1 MQKTAYE
8 MRMRDWS
15 SDVCSSD
22 LVPVSVVKVEPT
34 RTEIFDELPA
44 RVDALEDA
52 EIRARVT
59 GIVTGI
65 DFEQGGFVKDG
76 QQLFTI
82 DPAPYVAARD
92 QAAAPLQQEQADVRS
107 TSALAKR
114 YAKLVKTNAV
124 SRQEYDDAVAQAA
137 QAQVAEIGR
146 AHDCTPVTNAHL
158 RLR

>member
-1 MQKTAYE
+1 MRVAIMSSIVILAACGKKPEPNQKGAK
-8 MRMRDWS
+8 
-15 SDVCSSD
+15 
-22 LVPVSVVKVEPT
+22 VPVSVVKVEPT

-82 DPAPYVAARD
+82 DPAPYVAAR
-92 QAAAPLQQEQADVRS
+92 EQRS
-107 TSALAKR
+107 ET
-114 YAKLVKTNAV
+114 
-124 SRQEYDDAVAQAA
+124 
-137 QAQVAEIGR
+137 GR
-146 AHDCTPVTNAHL
+146 VGNRVGSKCRCRWWAYQ
-158 RLR
+158 